1 MKGNWL
7 RNCFFKNRSE
17 FNKISGSK
25 QQNLSVSFLRKTE
38 TDYYSNLNKKDVT
51 DNKQFCQ
58 TVKLYN
64 NSIFRFLKVTA
75 KDVVNEFSKV
85 LI

>member
-1 MKGNWL
+1 M
-7 RNCFFKNRSE
+7 
-17 FNKISGSK
+17 
-25 QQNLSVSFLRKTE
+25 E